1 MKISEELA
9 DRLGEEV
16 TRIMDL
22 FGSQIRSEVPI
33 SAATREDWPPCFSS
47 SIEELASGVNV
58 NHVGRVFVAAMGK
71 SMGIPVEMTCSFF
84 EGAPDYDPQTT
95 SYQVGHVYEREYTP
109 HGCAALQGSG

>member
-22 FGSQIRSEVPI
+22 FGSQIRSEVP
-33 SAATREDWPPCFSS
+33 SLPPREKTGPLLFFLDR
-47 SIEELASGVNV
+47 ELASGVNV

-84 EGAPDYDPQTT
+84 EVRQIMIPRRPRTKSVMCMSANTLPMVARL
-95 SYQVGHVYEREYTP
+95 SN
-109 HGCAALQGSG
+109 